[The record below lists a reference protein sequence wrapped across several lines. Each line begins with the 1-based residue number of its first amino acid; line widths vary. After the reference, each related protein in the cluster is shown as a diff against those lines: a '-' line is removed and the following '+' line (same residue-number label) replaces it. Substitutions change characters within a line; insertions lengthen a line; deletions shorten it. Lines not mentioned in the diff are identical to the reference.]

1 MFRLLIVCAELGVI
15 KAEGLENPNRGRT
28 FGKHFS
34 ANRKSLCKNHGHD
47 LSELNCS
54 WIRQF
59 GSWWAYHSTTGYAT
73 KAKPMLHRAGNP
85 LCPGPGESHVQTV
98 VLSTL
103 ARNTILP
110 KKRDFTTW
118 CLTSPSDRLV
128 PDRCQILRQIMPVL
142 ACIFRIVAT
151 MMWRVANQLN
161 KVHVHA

>member
-28 FGKHFS
+28 FGEHFS
-34 ANRKSLCKNHGHD
+34 ASRKSLCKNHGHD

-118 CLTSPSDRLV
+118 CLTSPSVCLECEGVRSWDRS
-128 PDRCQILRQIMPVL
+128 CQYWL
-142 ACIFRIVAT
+142 AFWIVAT